1 MTDIERLSP
10 IFFFDL
16 TDTGHEAFFS
26 EKVFVWD
33 LLKELQTYLLSLELG
48 KISCAIP
55 KGVHLVNKKQ
65 ISIGKGTII
74 EPGAYIEG
82 PCFIGENCHIRHAAY
97 LRPDLL
103 ICDGCTIGHASEI
116 KHSIMLKNGA
126 IPHFN
131 YVGDSIIGQGVNL
144 GAGVICANLR
154 LNHKE
159 ICVKIDEKEYNT
171 GLKKFGAVVGDYSQ
185 IGCNSVLNPG
195 TLLKKSSFIYP
206 CSSFQGINL

>member
-10 IFFFDL
+10 TFFFDL
-16 TDTGHEAFFS
+16 TNTGHESFFS
-26 EKVFVWD
+26 KANFVWD

-48 KISCAIP
+48 KISCPIP
-55 KGVHLVNKKQ
+55 EGVYLINEKQ
-65 ISIGKGTII
+65 ISIGKGTIV

-97 LRPDLL
+97 LRPDVL
-103 ICDGCTIGHASEI
+103 ICDNCNIGHASEI
-116 KHSIMLKNGA
+116 KHSIMLKGCA

-131 YVGDSIIGQGVNL
+131 YVGDSIIGQGANL

-159 ICVKIDEKEYNT
+159 IYVKIGEKEYNT
-171 GLKKFGAVVGDYSQ
+171 GLKKFGAIVGDYSQ

-206 CSSFQGINL
+206 CSSFKGINL

>member
-1 MTDIERLSP
+1 MTDIERLNP

-16 TDTGHEAFFS
+16 TNAGHEAFFS
-26 EKVFVWD
+26 QAIFVWD
-33 LLKELQTYLLSLELG
+33 LLKELNPYLLSLQLG
-48 KISCAIP
+48 KISCPIP
-55 KGVHLVNKKQ
+55 KGVHLANEKQ
-65 ISIGKGTII
+65 ISIGKGTVI
-74 EPGAYIEG
+74 EPGVYIEG

-97 LRPDLL
+97 LRSDVL
-103 ICDGCTIGHASEI
+103 IGNNCSIGHASEI
-116 KHSIMLKNGA
+116 KHSIVLNKGA

-131 YVGDSIIGQGVNL
+131 YVGDSIIGQGANL

-154 LNHKE
+154 LDHKE
-159 ICVKIDEKEYNT
+159 ICVKIGEKEYNT
-171 GLKKFGAVVGDYSQ
+171 GLKKFGAIVGDYSQ